1 MIISGVDRECSLEPA
16 TVSKWNGGGTTSGNS
31 NSFRGNSNSDEN
43 SNSNGNGAF
52 GFRSGGNGFGGI
64 ENNSQSIK

>member
-1 MIISGVDRECSLEPA
+1 MIISEVDRECSLEPA
-16 TVSKWNGGGTTSGNS
+16 TVSKWNGGGTTLGNS
-31 NSFRGNSNSDEN
+31 NSNSDEN